1 MRHLSSVV
9 VTLAMTSVAVGC
21 GQSSRGDAP
30 PAAGG
35 NQAYPAVYR
44 DLALPEIEGGTVTDT
59 GRQTTSLRD
68 GIVVSLDS
76 PKTVDEARAF
86 YRDSLAAAGWAIAP
100 AGRGGALPNMSM
112 GMVEATKNGLRYQV
126 TITARPEGGT
136 QIRVSIRQ
144 D

>member
-9 VTLAMTSVAVGC
+9 VTLAMTCVAAGC
-21 GQSSRGDAP
+21 GQSSRSDTA
-30 PAAGG
+30 AAGG
-35 NQAYPAVYR
+35 NEAYPAVYR

-112 GMVEATKNGLRYQV
+112 GLVEATKDGRRYQA
-126 TITARPEGGT
+126 TIMARPEGGT
-136 QIRVSIRQ
+136 QIRVSVRQ